1 MLIRQSTRFQ
11 LLLLISFFC
20 VSVINAEPDFFQND
34 INKLTIFKNA
44 FDEMYQEMGEIQQS
58 ATRYETGHFSNVE
71 SDKI

>member
-11 LLLLISFFC
+11 LLLLISFFS

-58 ATRYETGHFSNVE
+58 ATR
-71 SDKI
+71 